1 MGGVTSSELPFE
13 DILRAEDEEVRRSI
27 TTDWREEEREER
39 GLVVEA
45 RERREP
51 GELGESARGGEIGRG
66 KRGGVQSSDCR
77 RRLRAELGERKE
89 SEGAGDQGTEGR
101 GAALG

>member
-1 MGGVTSSELPFE
+1 V
-13 DILRAEDEEVRRSI
+13 A
-27 TTDWREEEREER
+27 
-39 GLVVEA
+39 
-45 RERREP
+45 
-51 GELGESARGGEIGRG
+51 ELGESARGGEIGRG